1 MCLEVW
7 SFRFGILCHHE
18 KFGEFG
24 FLLEPCS
31 FWELV
36 LSHSL
41 FHTLT
46 ILEWDK
52 SLSICI
58 FIYLL
63 LFGFCLVHLLN
74 LWSFMCWIGSLIQ
87 FGHRLSCHTLVCAIS
102 VYLVF
107 LLKLYLL
114 FGSWKLYAC
123 IFTICLYYGMLA
135 FFDPIYRGNST
146 KSHRLSCAWNSISY
160 QYAHIY
166 VESLLC
172 IVVALTTLDPISLG
186 TILYLNVF

>member
-1 MCLEVW
+1 MRSHLCAFCIQNQKFYIMHYLWVSSSILSRTILLCFFVWSILSFMCLDAQ

-41 FHTLT
+41 FHDLT

-63 LFGFCLVHLLN
+63 LLGFCLVHLLN

-87 FGHRLSCHTLVCAIS
+87 FGHRLSCHTLVCAI
-102 VYLVF
+102 
-107 LLKLYLL
+107 
-114 FGSWKLYAC
+114 
-123 IFTICLYYGMLA
+123 
-135 FFDPIYRGNST
+135 
-146 KSHRLSCAWNSISY
+146 
-160 QYAHIY
+160 
-166 VESLLC
+166 
-172 IVVALTTLDPISLG
+172 
-186 TILYLNVF
+186 